1 MTFWTASCAKHPSSA
16 SRGMYVVFRAFA
28 HRTFDITHLF
38 IFFLV
43 SVLFALLCGCGCVPI
58 HCASVLMRIP
68 TQNLLDHSFFP
79 FRIEP
84 VALPPQPHFD
94 KFLATR
100 PKRAPGLPGS
110 PEHLTHGLDQG
121 LRKR

>member
-1 MTFWTASCAKHPSSA
+1 MCSSRNPAFCCLLGQQTLLEHP
-16 SRGMYVVFRAFA
+16 
-28 HRTFDITHLF
+28 
-38 IFFLV
+38 FF
-43 SVLFALLCGCGCVPI
+43 
-58 HCASVLMRIP
+58 
-68 TQNLLDHSFFP
+68 T

-121 LRKR
+121 LQNFTVCVRLIGCMRMRTLAHMRVLYVVNVCAGVVDVCGSKSFM